1 VSAAPAARP
10 LRGLLE
16 GYAEAVPDL
25 AVAGVELDSRRVAPG
40 SLFLAVRG
48 HAQHGLKFAGEALQ
62 RGAAAV
68 AWEPALDLPAP
79 RLDVPAVAVEDLG
92 RRAGDIAARYW
103 GHPSHGLF
111 SVGITG
117 TDGKTST
124 AHLVAQALEILG
136 TPCGYFGTLG
146 YGRLGALAD
155 ASHTTPDP
163 VRLQAMLAAQREAG
177 ARAFSMEVS
186 SHALDQ
192 GRVIGVE
199 FDVAVLTNIGRDHLD
214 YHGSIQQYAAAKRRL
229 FAWPG
234 LRAAVLNRDD
244 AHGAEWARALSV
256 PAEITLYG
264 VGGEPPARERHV
276 LGTDLDLHV
285 GGLRFQVR
293 SSWGEA
299 RIDSR
304 LLGRFNVYNLL
315 AALACLLHGGVP
327 LRDAAAALSQC
338 GTVPGRI
345 EGFRGPAASPLV
357 VVDYAHTPQAL
368 QQVLAALRA
377 HTAGRLWC
385 VFGCGGD
392 RDRGKRPLM
401 GRAAAELA
409 DVAVVTDDNPRGEAP
424 ADIVADILR
433 GIPAELRGRVSV
445 EHDRASA
452 IERAVRAAGAD
463 DVVLVAGKGHED
475 YQIYGSTTRR
485 FSDREFVARLAGHGG
500 GDAGERQ

>member
-1 VSAAPAARP
+1 MNAALASRP

-16 GYAEAVPDL
+16 GYAENVPDL
-25 AVAGVELDSRRVAPG
+25 QVGGVELDSRRVTPG

-48 HAQHGLKFAGEALQ
+48 HAQHGLKFAGEALK
-62 RGAAAV
+62 RGAAAI
-68 AWEPALDLPAP
+68 AWEAALDQPAP
-79 RLDVPAVAVEDLG
+79 RFDVPAIAVEDLG

-103 GHPSHGLF
+103 RHPSHGVF

-124 AHLVAQALEILG
+124 AHLVAQALDRLG
-136 TPCGYFGTLG
+136 KPCGYFGTLG
-146 YGRLGALAD
+146 YGRLGRLAD

-163 VRLQAMLAAQREAG
+163 VRLQALLAEQRDAG
-177 ARAFSMEVS
+177 AHAFSMEVS

-214 YHGSIQQYAAAKRRL
+214 YHGSIEQYAAAKRRL

-244 AHGAEWARALSV
+244 ARGAEWARALSV

-264 VGGEPPARERHV
+264 IGGEPPARERYV
-276 LGTDLDLHV
+276 LADDVDLHV
-285 GGLRFQVR
+285 GGLRFSVR

-299 RIDSR
+299 RADSR

-315 AALACLLHGGVP
+315 AALACLLHDGVP
-327 LRDAAAALSQC
+327 LQDAVAALGQC
-338 GTVPGRI
+338 DTVPGRI
-345 EGFRGPAASPLV
+345 EGFRGPAAKPMV

-368 QQVLAALRA
+368 QQVLEALRA
-377 HTAGRLWC
+377 HTNGRLWC

-409 DVAVVTDDNPRGEAP
+409 DVAIVTDDNPRSENP
-424 ADIVADILR
+424 AAIVADILA
-433 GIPAELRGRVSV
+433 GIPAELRGKLSV
-445 EHDRASA
+445 EHDRAAA
-452 IERAVRAAGAD
+452 IERAVRGAGAD
-463 DVVLVAGKGHED
+463 DVVLIAGKGHED
-475 YQIYGSTTRR
+475 YQLYGSEVRS
-485 FSDREFVARLAGHGG
+485 FSDRAHVAMLT
-500 GDAGERQ
+500 GEAPRP